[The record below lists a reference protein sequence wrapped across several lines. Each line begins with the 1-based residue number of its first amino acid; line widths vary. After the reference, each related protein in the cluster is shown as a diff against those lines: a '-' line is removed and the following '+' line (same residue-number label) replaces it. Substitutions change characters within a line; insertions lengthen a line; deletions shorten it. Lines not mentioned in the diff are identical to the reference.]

1 MTFSIFILLCLSI
14 LILSTGLMS
23 NRPWAIK
30 LMARVL
36 RRKVVLLLDHHN
48 KIYWTME
55 RTNPFTGEREAPVFW
70 FTNIGNVTL
79 NDDQTTSGASIYIRS
94 WKYH

>member
-1 MTFSIFILLCLSI
+1 
-14 LILSTGLMS
+14 
-23 NRPWAIK
+23 
-30 LMARVL
+30 
-36 RRKVVLLLDHHN
+36 
-48 KIYWTME
+48 ME